1 MSQENVELV
10 RRLQVGPDVDL
21 AALFRDD
28 TRAGRMIETIAP
40 LFDPGFT
47 CVLVLPGSREHA
59 GLPGLRAAWREWLE
73 PWESY
78 RVEIEDVIDAGDA
91 AVVLTRDYGRRRGMD
106 AEVRLLGA
114 AIWTVRNE
122 KIERAEFYGDRKA
135 ALEAAGLRE

>member
-1 MSQENVELV
+1 MSQENIELV

-21 AALFRDD
+21 VALFRDD
-28 TRAGRMIETIAP
+28 TMAERMIESVTP
-40 LFDPGFT
+40 WFDPGFR
-47 CVLVLPGSREHA
+47 CVLVLPGSREHS

-91 AVVLTRDYGRRRGMD
+91 AVVLTRDYGRRLGMD

-114 AIWTVRNE
+114 
-122 KIERAEFYGDRKA
+122 
-135 ALEAAGLRE
+135 